1 MSADWFFLRRG
12 WFHKGKKIGP
22 IDEHD
27 FLHRID
33 RGEIRPDTLVQSE
46 LKTRGRWVRMD
57 KVRPAL
63 KRWQQL
69 HSTEPLPTQTP
80 ES

>member
-27 FLHRID
+27 FLLRID
-33 RGEIRPDTLVQSE
+33 REEIRPDTLVQSQ

-63 KRWQQL
+63 KRWQQN
-69 HSTEPLPTQTP
+69 HRSAPLPTQP
-80 ES
+80 PSH